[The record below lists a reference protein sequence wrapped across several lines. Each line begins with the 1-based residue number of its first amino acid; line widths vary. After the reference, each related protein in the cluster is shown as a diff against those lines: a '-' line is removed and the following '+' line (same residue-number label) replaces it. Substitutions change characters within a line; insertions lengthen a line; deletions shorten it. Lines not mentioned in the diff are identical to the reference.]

1 MAQSPLTIPG
11 LTDSPKINFGA
22 DLTPQLAQIFDGTL
36 KYLNGFDYR
45 GLITDLKTIAII
57 LSIVFGTILVWIFIK
72 MGDLY
77 KNKLKETIKGAVEGL
92 TPPPEAVTAYDNRW
106 QEIKKHINSFVQAE
120 WKLAVIEADKFVD
133 DVLKTAGFAG
143 ESMGERLMLIKPD
156 QIINLQYLWD
166 AHKLRNL
173 LVHDTNFHLTHQQ
186 ALFAINAFES
196 VLRELSALT

>member
-1 MAQSPLTIPG
+1 MIPSPFTIPG
-11 LTDSPKINFGA
+11 LKDSPQINFGT
-22 DLTPQLAQIFDGTL
+22 DLSPYLAQVYDGAF
-36 KYLNGFDYR
+36 KYLQGFDYR

-57 LSIVFGTILVWIFIK
+57 LSVIFGAILVWIIIK

-77 KNKLKETIKGAVEGL
+77 KNKVKEAIAGAVEGL

-106 QEIKKHINSFVQAE
+106 QEIRRHVNSFVEAE

-143 ESMGERLMLIKPD
+143 ESMGERLMMIKPD
-156 QIINLQYLWD
+156 RIINLQYLWD

-173 LVHDTNFHLTHQQ
+173 LVHDPNFRLTHQQ
-186 ALFAINAFES
+186 ALYAVNAFES
-196 VLRELSALT
+196 VLKELGALT

>member
-1 MAQSPLTIPG
+1 MTQQPLTIPG
-11 LTDSPKINFGA
+11 LPNSPKINFGT
-22 DLTPQLAQIFDGTL
+22 DLTPQLTDIYDKTF
-36 KYLNGFDYR
+36 KYIQSFNYH
-45 GLITDLKTIAII
+45 GLLIDLKTIAII
-57 LSIVFGTILVWIFIK
+57 LSIIFGAILIWITIK

-77 KNKLKETIKGAVEGL
+77 KKEVKEIIGEL
-92 TPPPEAVTAYDNRW
+92 NPPAEAVTAYDNRW
-106 QEIKKHINSFVQAE
+106 QEIRRHVDSFVEAE

-173 LVHDTNFHLTHQQ
+173 LVHDANFCLTHQQ

-196 VLRELSALT
+196 VLKELGALT